1 MRSSRPVN
9 FITNGFGV
17 PSNYTPAG
25 PMGNQFAA
33 PYGDPYRVQ
42 AVSGI
47 WDVFTGIAS
56 SVGKF
61 IAPVLPGVAQV
72 GVSSLLA
79 PKPIA
84 TAQAT
89 SQSAFTQA
97 TGQTQAQID
106 AAKAEKA
113 NTGVYI
119 AVGVVALAAAY
130 YFISKRR
137 RK

>member
-1 MRSSRPVN
+1 MRSSRTVN
-9 FITNGFGV
+9 FITHGFGA

-42 AVSGI
+42 SVSGV
-47 WDVFTGIAS
+47 WDVITGIAS
-56 SVGKF
+56 GIGKF
-61 IAPVLPGVAQV
+61 IAPVLPGVAQA

-79 PKPIA
+79 PKPMV
-84 TAQAT
+84 TTQPS
-89 SQSAFTQA
+89 SQSPFTQA
-97 TGQTQAQID
+97 AGQTQAQID